1 MLYSEQ
7 ITIPAN
13 TSESSLVSTSLK
25 LSLGVIHTVWLT
37 FPPGCVGY
45 VKVRMSIDGHP
56 FMPVHKDAYIRGND
70 FTFAFPVMFEITDEP
85 MTLTIEAWSAGSSY
99 AHSIQ
104 VVVLVLPKK
113 LILPAGA
120 TEGILEGMK
129 SLIIRP
135 LVIQQ
140 TTEAD

>member
-1 MLYSEQ
+1 MLYSTQ

-25 LSLGVIHTVWLT
+25 LSLGVIHTIWLT
-37 FPPGCVGY
+37 FPPGCAGY

-56 FMPVHKDAYIRGND
+56 FLPVHKDSYIRGDD

-104 VVVLVLPKK
+104 VVVLVLPKN
-113 LILPAGA
+113 LILPPGA

-135 LVIQQ
+135 LVIKSE
-140 TTEAD
+140 TATE

>member
-25 LSLGVIHTVWLT
+25 LSLGVIHTIWLT
-37 FPPGCVGY
+37 FPPGCCGF

-56 FMPVHKDAYIRGND
+56 FLPVHKDAYIKGD
-70 FTFAFPVMFEITDEP
+70 DYTFAFPVMFEITDEP
-85 MTLTIEAWSAGSSY
+85 MTLTIEAWSTDSSY